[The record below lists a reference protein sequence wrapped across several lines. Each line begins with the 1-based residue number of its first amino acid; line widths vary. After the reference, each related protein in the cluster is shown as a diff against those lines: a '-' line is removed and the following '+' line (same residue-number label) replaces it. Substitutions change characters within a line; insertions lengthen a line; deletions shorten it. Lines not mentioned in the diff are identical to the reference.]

1 MNYKRIIFFL
11 LFSIILNN
19 LSIEAHVFGDTIKLA
34 QPPKKKKPY
43 PPLQPL
49 VLKTSVTGFLAGGSV
64 LLLTSEYRLT
74 AEITT
79 GRKQSDQVSIAYLGK
94 NVFYGAFEKLS
105 KQSSSDILKVSGWRF
120 QYAHKFY
127 LVNRRHYSPY
137 GFYVAPHFSYSNAR
151 IAWGL
156 QRYYYNTYFDVRHLN
171 ANILIGVQVGKMGRL
186 TMDVCAGAGYKMNV
200 IYYHATSYRI
210 EKFDTEDFGEY
221 YNGPLHLMFDLSL
234 GYSF

>member
-1 MNYKRIIFFL
+1 MNFKRITFFFI
-11 LFSIILNN
+11 LFLILNN
-19 LSIEAHVFGDTIKLA
+19 PSIKANILGDTIRVSIP
-34 QPPKKKKPY
+34 QKKKKPF
-43 PPLQPL
+43 PPFQPL
-49 VLKTSVTGFLAGGSV
+49 VLKTSVTAFLAGGSV
-64 LLLTSEYRLT
+64 LLFTSEYRLT

-79 GRKQSDQVSIAYLGK
+79 GRKQSDQVSISYLGK
-94 NVFYGAFEKLS
+94 NVLYWGFEKIS

-137 GFYVAPHFSYSNAR
+137 GFYVAPHFSYSNAK

-156 QRYYYNTYFDVRHLN
+156 NRHYNNTYFDVRHFN
-171 ANILIGVQVGKMGRL
+171 ANVIVGVQVGKLSRL
-186 TMDVCAGAGYKMNV
+186 TMDVCFGAGYKTNT

-210 EKFDTEDFGEY
+210 TKFDTQELGEY
-221 YNGPLHLMFDLSL
+221 YNGHLHILFDLSL

>member
-1 MNYKRIIFFL
+1 MNYKRILFF
-11 LFSIILNN
+11 FVFFTILNN
-19 LSIEAHVFGDTIKLA
+19 LSVEAHVLGDTIKLS

-43 PPLQPL
+43 PLLQPL
-49 VLKTSVTGFLAGGSV
+49 VLKTSITGFLAGGSV
-64 LLLTSEYRLT
+64 LLFTSEYRFT

-79 GRKQSDQVSIAYLGK
+79 GRKQSDQVSISYLGK
-94 NVFYGAFEKLS
+94 NVFYGAFEKIS

-156 QRYYYNTYFDVRHLN
+156 NRHYNNTYFDVRHLN
-171 ANILIGVQVGKMGRL
+171 VNAIVGVQVGKLSRL
-186 TMDVCAGAGYKMNV
+186 TMDICVGAGYKTNT

-210 EKFDTEDFGEY
+210 TKFDTAELGEY
-221 YNGPLHLMFDLSL
+221 YNGHFHLLFDLSL